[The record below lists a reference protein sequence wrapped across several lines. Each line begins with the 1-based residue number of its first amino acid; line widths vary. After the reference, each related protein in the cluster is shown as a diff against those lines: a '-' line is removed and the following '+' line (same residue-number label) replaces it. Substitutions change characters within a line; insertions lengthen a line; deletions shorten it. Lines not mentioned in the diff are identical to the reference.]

1 MVLTTELLLVSP
13 PRGGVVA
20 RLSVRLLGPL
30 QIGLDGEPATGFVS
44 DKVRA
49 LLAFLALE
57 AEQPHRREKIAG
69 LLWPDW
75 PESSARANLRRALAN
90 LRRVIRDHEAS
101 PPFLHISR
109 QTLQFNTAS
118 DAWIDVVAFTDLV
131 QAKDLP
137 QGTIRQLEQAVE
149 LYGGDFLEG
158 FSVADSPAFEEWL
171 LLNRERLRRLVT
183 DALHRLAEGHEQAGQ
198 YEPAL
203 RHAWRQVELDPW
215 REKAHRQ
222 LMRLLTL
229 SGQRG
234 AALAQY
240 ETCRSLLAEEL
251 GVEPGEETTR
261 LYQKIR
267 DGVLSR
273 EAKERRGRGP
283 APAAPA
289 TLPPFLTAEPRHAS
303 PPAPFVA
310 RERELGL
317 LDHFLGLALAGQGR
331 VVFVTGEA
339 GSGKTALVQAFTR
352 RAQEAHAGPSTRSL
366 NGAREELGAG
376 PGQDLVVASGDCNA
390 YTGIGDPYLPFR
402 EIMGQLTGDV
412 ESRWSAGT
420 ITREHARRLWNT
432 LPLAARALVEQGPDL
447 IDTLVPGAALL
458 ERASLAAAGASA
470 SGGRDWLPSL
480 QLLTGRKPTGPGAPG
495 AEQTAIFEQVTRVL
509 RALASHAPLV
519 LVLDDLHWA
528 DAGSISLLFHLGRRL
543 AGSRILVVG
552 TYRAE
557 ELTIG
562 RDGEQHP
569 LEPVVNELQRDFGD
583 ITVNLAQ
590 AKGRGFVEALLDS
603 EPNRLGST
611 FREMLYRQTG
621 GHPLFTI
628 ELLRGLQERGD
639 LAQDPEGRWVE
650 GATLDWQTLPARVEA
665 VIAQRI
671 GRLARPL
678 QAALRVAS
686 VEGEVFTA
694 EVVARVRTTDEQ
706 EMLRRLSGELD
717 RRHRLVHAQGIRRMD
732 GQRLSQYRF
741 RHILFQRYV
750 YHSLDD
756 VERAHLH
763 EAVGNTLE
771 TLYRDQTEATT
782 AIAGQLARHFQEA
795 GIAEKA
801 IPYLQQAGERA
812 VQLSAYEEG
821 IALLSKGLALL
832 EALPDPAREAEHL
845 ARARQELA
853 LQFALGMAYVGRQG
867 YGPQGEEAYARAR
880 ELSQQLGETDQLC
893 LVLGRLSIFHYVRS
907 EHQRALGLAEEA
919 LSVARRANDPLHI
932 ALGHRYMGCIL
943 LCVGEYLK
951 ARAHLEQMISF
962 YDPQRHHGTLV
973 SIRFS
978 DAGTSAL
985 AYRACCLWCL
995 GYPDQAMKQSREAL
1009 ALARELGHPWSLADV
1024 LWYAGCMVNEM
1035 LGDVQALKNYA
1046 EELMRLAE
1054 EKVPLWSGGGIVSR
1068 GEALVM
1074 LGQAQEGMAQIRE
1087 GMAVYPAGMRYY
1099 FSGRLRFL
1107 AEAQAKACRPEEGL
1121 TTLAEALALVEE
1133 TDERHWEA
1141 ELYRVRGELLLAQGD
1156 ETDAEASFH
1165 KAIDVARR
1173 QQAKSW
1179 ELRATVSLCRLRQHQ
1194 GRREEAHQRLAEIY
1208 GWFTEGFDSPDLVE
1222 AQTLLR
1228 ELSRSVGEQA
1238 RPPSGGSKPG
1248 VHPGREQS
1256 RRTSGSSER

>member
-1 MVLTTELLLVSP
+1 M
-13 PRGGVVA
+13 
-20 RLSVRLLGPL
+20 
-30 QIGLDGEPATGFVS
+30 
-44 DKVRA
+44 
-49 LLAFLALE
+49 LAFLALE

-90 LRRVIRDHEAS
+90 LRRVIRDHEAI

-118 DAWIDVVAFTDLV
+118 DAWVDVLAFTDLAQARGLSQDAVRRLEEAV
-131 QAKDLP
+131 Q
-137 QGTIRQLEQAVE
+137 
-149 LYGGDFLEG
+149 LYRGDFLEG
-158 FSVADSPAFEEWL
+158 FSVADSPGFEEWL
-171 LLNRERLRRLVT
+171 LLNRERFRRLVM
-183 DALHRLAEGHEQAGQ
+183 DALHRLAERHEQAGQ

-240 ETCRSLLAEEL
+240 EACRSLLAEEL

-261 LYQKIR
+261 LYEQIR
-267 DGVLSR
+267 DGVLSI
-273 EAKERRGRGP
+273 EAEDQGSKEEDGRDRGAAP
-283 APAAPA
+283 TAPAI
-289 TLPPFLTAEPRHAS
+289 LPPFLSAAPMHPS
-303 PPAPFVA
+303 PHAPFVA
-310 RERELGL
+310 RERELGR
-317 LDHFLGLALAGQGR
+317 LDHFLDLALAGQGR

-352 RAQEAHAGPSTRSL
+352 RAQDTHADQATGTGQGPIF
-366 NGAREELGAG
+366 
-376 PGQDLVVASGDCNA
+376 ASGSCNA

-412 ESRWSAGT
+412 ESKWTAGT
-420 ITREHARRLWNT
+420 ITQEHARCLWNT

-447 IDTLVPGAALL
+447 IDTLVPGATLL
-458 ERASLAAAGASA
+458 ERAALASAGAGPSDA
-470 SGGRDWLPSL
+470 CNWLPSL
-480 QLLTGRKPTGPGAPG
+480 QLLTGRQPAGPGAPG
-495 AEQTAIFEQVTRVL
+495 AEQFAIFEQVTRVL
-509 RALASHAPLV
+509 QALASHAPLV

-528 DAGSISLLFHLGRRL
+528 DAGSTSLLFHLGRRL
-543 AGSRILVVG
+543 AGSQILVVG

-557 ELTIG
+557 EVAIG

-569 LEPVVNELQRDFGD
+569 LEPVVNELQRVFGD

-590 AKGRGFVEALLDS
+590 AEGRGFVEALLDS
-603 EPNRLGST
+603 EPNRLGSR

-639 LAQDPEGRWVE
+639 LLQDAEGRWIE
-650 GATLDWQTLPARVEA
+650 GVTLDWETLPARVEA

-678 QAALRVAS
+678 RAALRVAS

-694 EVVARVRTTDEQ
+694 EVLARVCTTGEQ
-706 EMLRRLSGELD
+706 EMLRRLSSELD
-717 RRHRLVHAQGIRRMD
+717 RQHRLVHAQGITRID

-741 RHILFQRYV
+741 RHILFQRYL
-750 YHSLDD
+750 YQSLDH

-763 EAVGNTLE
+763 EAVANTLE
-771 TLYRDQTEATT
+771 DLYKDHTEATA
-782 AIAGQLARHFQEA
+782 AIAGQLARHFEEA
-795 GIAEKA
+795 EIAEKA

-812 VQLSAYEEG
+812 VQLSALQEG
-821 IALLSKGLALL
+821 ITHLSKGLALL
-832 EALPDPAREAEHL
+832 KALPDPAREDERL
-845 ARARQELA
+845 ERARQELS
-853 LQFALGMAYVGRQG
+853 LQFTLGMAFVGREG

-880 ELSQQLGETDQLC
+880 HLSQELEETSQLC
-893 LVLGRLSIFHYVRS
+893 LALGRLSIFHYVRS

-919 LSVARRANDPLHI
+919 LRVAQHANDPLHI

-943 LCVGEYLK
+943 LCVGEYVK
-951 ARAHLEQMISF
+951 AQAHLEQMISF

-995 GYPDQAMKQSREAL
+995 GYPDRAVKQSREAL

-1035 LGDVQALKNYA
+1035 LRDVQALKNHA

-1054 EKVPLWSGGGIVSR
+1054 EKVPVWRGGGILSR
-1068 GEALVM
+1068 GEVLVM
-1074 LGQAQEGMAQIRE
+1074 LGQVHEGMAQIRE
-1087 GMAVYPAGMRYY
+1087 GMAALPGGMRYY
-1099 FSGRLRFL
+1099 LSGRLRFL
-1107 AEAQAKACRPEEGL
+1107 AEAQAKAGHPEEGL
-1121 TTLAEALALVEE
+1121 TTLAEALAFVED

-1156 ETDAEASFH
+1156 DAGAEASFH
-1165 KAIDVARR
+1165 KAIEVARH

-1179 ELRATVSLCRLRQHQ
+1179 ELRATVSLCRLWQRQ
-1194 GRREEAHQRLAEIY
+1194 GRREEARERLAKIY
-1208 GWFTEGFDSPDLVE
+1208 GWFTEGFDTPDLME
-1222 AQTLLR
+1222 ARALLR
-1228 ELSRSVGEQA
+1228 ELSRSVG
-1238 RPPSGGSKPG
+1238 
-1248 VHPGREQS
+1248 
-1256 RRTSGSSER
+1256 